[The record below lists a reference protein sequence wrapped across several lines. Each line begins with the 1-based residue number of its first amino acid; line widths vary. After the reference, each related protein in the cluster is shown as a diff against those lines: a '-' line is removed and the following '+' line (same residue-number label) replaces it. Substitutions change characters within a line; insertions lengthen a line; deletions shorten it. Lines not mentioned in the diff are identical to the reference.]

1 MEKDQNINPESQ
13 NEEIKETESKEGIQE
28 VQEDS
33 VEKIQE
39 VQEDSVEK
47 NQEVQED
54 SVEKNQEVQEDSV
67 EKNQEVQEVTPEEK
81 IKELEDKVARAF
93 AEMENQ
99 RRRFEKEK
107 DDAFDYGGFSFAKE
121 ALNLI
126 DNLERSK
133 QILES
138 DEVLKDTEALKKTL
152 EHFEIISKDM
162 ISIFSKNGIT
172 PVISIGKKLDPNQ
185 HQAMMEIDD
194 DQKEPGTI
202 VQEIQ
207 KGFMMKDRLLRPALV
222 GVSKKTKTQNDQK
235 SEENEEN
242 SNN

>member
-1 MEKDQNINPESQ
+1 MEKDQNINLENQ
-13 NEEIKETESKEGIQE
+13 NEEVEEVKETETEEQIQE
-28 VQEDS
+28 VQADS
-33 VEKIQE
+33 TEKKEE
-39 VQEDSVEK
+39 VK
-47 NQEVQED
+47 
-54 SVEKNQEVQEDSV
+54 
-67 EKNQEVQEVTPEEK
+67 EVTPEER
-81 IKELEDKVARAF
+81 IKELEDKVARTL

-162 ISIFSKNGIT
+162 VSIFSKNGIT
-172 PVISIGKKLDPNQ
+172 PVVSVGKKLDPNQ

-207 KGFMMKDRLLRPALV
+207 KGFLMKDRLLRPALV
-222 GVSKKTKTQNDQK
+222 GVSKKTKIQDDQK

>member
-1 MEKDQNINPESQ
+1 MEKDQNINSEGQ
-13 NEEIKETESKEGIQE
+13 NEEVKETETEEQILEGQADSAEKKEE
-28 VQEDS
+28 V
-33 VEKIQE
+33 K
-39 VQEDSVEK
+39 
-47 NQEVQED
+47 
-54 SVEKNQEVQEDSV
+54 
-67 EKNQEVQEVTPEEK
+67 EVTLEER
-81 IKELEDKVARAF
+81 IKELEDKVARTL

-162 ISIFSKNGIT
+162 VSIFSKNGIT

-222 GVSKKTKTQNDQK
+222 GVSKKTKAQNDQK
-235 SEENEEN
+235 SEKNEEN
-242 SNN
+242 LDN